1 MARDAAVVARWG
13 SSIPGRE
20 AKSLEVFMEFLA
32 FWGQHAEAGRCSP
45 PEAFFA
51 INGSGGFAVIRGKS
65 DVLAEIAFSE
75 ENEKLIAKG
84 TMIVNDLRA
93 ELYYAGDEV
102 MRGTQ
107 LFVEGGTEL
116 GFM

>member
-45 PEAFFA
+45 PEPFFA
-51 INGSGGFAVIRGKS
+51 INGSGGFAIIRGKS
-65 DVLAEIAFSE
+65 DALSEIVFSE
-75 ENEKLIAKG
+75 ENEKITAKG
-84 TMIVNDLRA
+84 TMIIQDLRVD
-93 ELYYAGDEV
+93 LYFAGDEI

-107 LFVEGGTEL
+107 LFVEAGTEL

>member
-32 FWGQHAEAGRCSP
+32 FWGGHAEAGRCSS
-45 PEAFFA
+45 PEPFFA
-51 INGSGGFAVIRGKS
+51 VNGSGGMAVIRGKS
-65 DVLAEIAFSE
+65 DALSEIVFSE
-75 ENEKLIAKG
+75 ESEKIVGKG
-84 TMIVNDLRA
+84 TMIVNDLRVD
-93 ELYYAGDEV
+93 LYFAGDEI

-107 LFVEGGTEL
+107 IFVEAGTEL